1 MISTPSSFTFYAVMC
16 GLHSALRQSTN
27 IVSCLVCPACA
38 SKGTSWLRVHPAF
51 SVFTFTYSDNAF
63 ISYHI
68 SFKSWAVSRG
78 GGMGWLSLGRIAIH
92 PKRLASISDNS
103 VLNAFISSAAQ
114 KIKLSKIEKRD
125 ILLFY
130 IILLEEFNP

>member
-1 MISTPSSFTFYAVMC
+1 MNSTPSSFTFYAVMC

-78 GGMGWLSLGRIAIH
+78 GGNGMTVPGKNSDP
-92 PKRLASISDNS
+92 PKEAC
-103 VLNAFISSAAQ
+103 LNFGQ
-114 KIKLSKIEKRD
+114 QCFKCFYFKRGPKNKIIED
-125 ILLFY
+125 
-130 IILLEEFNP
+130 

>member
-1 MISTPSSFTFYAVMC
+1 MNSTPSSFTFYAVMC

-78 GGMGWLSLGRIAIH
+78 GDEMTVPGKNSDP
-92 PKRLASISDNS
+92 PKEAC
-103 VLNAFISSAAQ
+103 LNFGQ
-114 KIKLSKIEKRD
+114 QCFKCLYCKRGPKNKLSKIEKRD